1 VRKRLLMLVIPA
13 AVAGATF
20 TAFTVAS
27 ASSAPKW
34 YIGGTELKSG
44 ESETIGG
51 LAEPSD
57 MTVAGV
63 STKCEHSYY
72 VAKIFNKG
80 ELGEG
85 EVTDLPLYEC
95 SANANCTLVKLE
107 PTKLPWKL
115 HTVYEETKPY
125 LVIESMTLATE
136 YTGSSCAIKGKGEVK
151 GSIGGLVENSTHKTV
166 FTAASAK
173 ATGASLKAGT
183 ASVEFTGS
191 YTVEAVGTGH
201 AGQTVEAK

>member
-1 VRKRLLMLVIPA
+1 VSKRLLMLIVPA
-13 AVAGATF
+13 VVAAATF

-27 ASSAPKW
+27 ASTNPKW
-34 YIGGTELKSG
+34 FIGGTELKAG

-51 LAEPSD
+51 VAEPSN

-63 STKCEHSYY
+63 STKCAHSYF
-72 VAKIFNKG
+72 VAKVLNKG

-85 EVTDLPLYEC
+85 EVTSLPLFEC
-95 SANANCTLVKLE
+95 SANANCTLAKLE

-115 HTVYEETKPY
+115 HTVYEESKPY
-125 LVIESMTLATE
+125 LVIEGVTLATE

-173 ATGASLKAGT
+173 ATGASLKSGT

-191 YTVEAVGTGH
+191 YSVEAVGTGH
-201 AGQTVEAK
+201 AGQTVEAR

>member
-1 VRKRLLMLVIPA
+1 MRKRLLMLIIPA
-13 AVAGATF
+13 AVAAVTF

-27 ASSAPKW
+27 ASSTPKW
-34 YIGGTELKSG
+34 YVGGSELKTT
-44 ESETIGG
+44 ETIGG
-51 LAEPSD
+51 LAEPSN

-72 VAKIFNKG
+72 VAKIFNSG
-80 ELGEG
+80 ELGKG
-85 EVTDLPLYEC
+85 EVTNLPLYEC
-95 SANANCTLVKLE
+95 SGNAGCTLAKLE

-125 LVIESMTLATE
+125 LVIEGMTLATE
-136 YTGSSCAIKGKGEVK
+136 YTGSSCAIKGKGEVT

-166 FTAASAK
+166 FSAASAK

-191 YTVEAVGTGH
+191 YTVEAVGPEH
-201 AGQTVEAK
+201 AGQVVEAR

>member
-1 VRKRLLMLVIPA
+1 VRKRLLMLIIPA
-13 AVAGATF
+13 AVAAATF

-27 ASSAPKW
+27 ASSTHKW
-34 YIGGTELKSG
+34 YVGGSELKTT
-44 ESETIGG
+44 ETIGG

-72 VAKIFNKG
+72 VAKIFNSG
-80 ELGEG
+80 ELGKG
-85 EVTDLPLYEC
+85 EITNLPLYEC
-95 SANANCTLVKLE
+95 SANASCTLAKLE
-107 PTKLPWKL
+107 PTKLPWKA

-125 LVIESMTLATE
+125 LVIEGMTLTTE
-136 YTGSSCAIKGKGEVK
+136 YTGSSCAIKGKGEVT

-166 FTAASAK
+166 FSAASAK

-191 YTVEAVGTGH
+191 YTVEAVGPEH
-201 AGQTVEAK
+201 AGQAVEAR

>member
-1 VRKRLLMLVIPA
+1 VRKRLLMLIIPA
-13 AVAGATF
+13 AVAAATF

-27 ASSAPKW
+27 ASSTPKW
-34 YIGGTELKSG
+34 YVGGSELKTT
-44 ESETIGG
+44 ETIGG

-72 VAKIFNKG
+72 VAKIFNSG
-80 ELGEG
+80 ELGKG
-85 EVTDLPLYEC
+85 EITNLPLYKC
-95 SANANCTLVKLE
+95 SANASCTLAKLE
-107 PTKLPWKL
+107 PTKLPWKM
-115 HTVYEETKPY
+115 HTVYEESKPY
-125 LVIESMTLATE
+125 LVIEGMTLATE
-136 YTGSSCAIKGKGEVK
+136 YTGSSCAIKGKGEVT

-166 FTAASAK
+166 FSAASAK

-191 YTVEAVGTGH
+191 YTVEAVGPEH
-201 AGQTVEAK
+201 AGQTVEAR

>member
-1 VRKRLLMLVIPA
+1 MRKGLLMLIIPA
-13 AVAGATF
+13 AVAAATF

-27 ASSAPKW
+27 ASSTPKW
-34 YIGGTELKSG
+34 YVGGSELKTT
-44 ESETIGG
+44 ETIGG

-72 VAKIFNKG
+72 VAKIFNSG
-80 ELGEG
+80 ELGKG
-85 EVTDLPLYEC
+85 EVTNLPLYEC
-95 SANANCTLVKLE
+95 SANASCTLAKIE
-107 PTKLPWKL
+107 PTKLPWKM
-115 HTVYEETKPY
+115 HTVYEESKPY
-125 LVIESMTLATE
+125 LVIEGMTLATE
-136 YTGSSCAIKGKGEVK
+136 YTGSSCAIKGKGEVT

-166 FTAASAK
+166 FSAASAK

-191 YTVEAVGTGH
+191 YTVEAVGTEH
-201 AGQTVEAK
+201 AGQAVEAR